1 MTFQPTNTYRIRYKF
16 ADYPDEWETSIYCG
30 DEILENLSN
39 QEISKLIGLDE
50 EIVDFEILDWIGNLF
65 INDGLLSISVISLLN
80 GSNHRIGDR
89 ILKDNSVVGL
99 TKEQKEFLLLYIGFV
114 YSQLP
119 KYNWDDLSIKD
130 KKKYSKSLLGSEERK
145 DYRKRLLNDIR
156 NNLECH
162 DYQID
167 RDCIRKIFE
176 YLELPYDDTKG
187 IRSQL
192 LKLIDPEKD
201 YERKSALLRQLTDKD
216 NISNLM
222 SHLDKVF
229 RKYQLD
235 RERKQI
241 KICAII
247 SLIIDTYKHFNASLK
262 LNYSNIKEILCDY
275 WAIPMPKYDEARAKR
290 YIDKDTENY
299 IRKKGWGDRV
309 KDFSFIECIKVI
321 DEGIWR
327 NMGY

>member
-30 DEILENLSN
+30 DEILENLSI
-39 QEISKLIGLDE
+39 QEISTLLGLDEYLDE
-50 EIVDFEILDWIGNLF
+50 EIVDFEILDWIGNSF
-65 INDGLLSISVISLLN
+65 INDCLLSIEVISILN
-80 GSNHRIGDR
+80 SGNHKIGDR
-89 ILKDNSVVGL
+89 IVKDNFVIGL
-99 TKEQKEFLLLYIGFV
+99 TKEQKEFRLLYIDFV

-119 KYNWDDLSIKD
+119 IV
-130 KKKYSKSLLGSEERK
+130 SEERK

-156 NNLECH
+156 NNLECYN
-162 DYQID
+162 YQID
-167 RDCIRKIFE
+167 RDCIRIIFE

-201 YERKSALLRQLTDKD
+201 YERKSALLKQLTDKD

-222 SHLDKVF
+222 SLLDKVF
-229 RKYQLD
+229 SKYQLD
-235 RERKQI
+235 REKKQI

-247 SLIIDTYKHFNASLK
+247 SLIIDTYKHFNASLN
-262 LNYSNIKEILCDY
+262 LNYSNIKELLCDY
-275 WAIPMPKYDEARAKR
+275 WAIHTPKYDEARAKR

-299 IRKKGWGDRV
+299 IRKKGWEDRV
-309 KDFSFIECIKVI
+309 KEFSFIECIKVI

>member
-1 MTFQPTNTYRIRYKF
+1 MNLQPTNTYRIRYKF

-30 DEILENLSN
+30 DEILDNLSN
-39 QEISKLIGLDE
+39 QEIANLLGLDE
-50 EIVDFEILDWIGNLF
+50 EIVDFEILDWIGNSF
-65 INDGLLSISVISLLN
+65 INDCLLSISAISLLN
-80 GSNHRIGDR
+80 GGNHKISDR
-89 ILKDNSVVGL
+89 ILKDNSVGGL
-99 TKEQKEFLLLYIGFV
+99 TKERKEFLFSYIDFV

-119 KYNWDDLSIKD
+119 KYNLDILSIKG
-130 KKKYSKSLLGSEERK
+130 KKKYSKSQLVSEERK
-145 DYRKRLLNDIR
+145 EYRKRLLNDIR

-167 RDCIRKIFE
+167 RDYIKIIFE

-229 RKYQLD
+229 SKYQLD
-235 RERKQI
+235 REKKQI

-247 SLIIDTYKHFNASLK
+247 SLIIDTYKYFNASLR
-262 LNYSNIKEILCDY
+262 LNYSNIKKILCDY
-275 WAIPMPKYDEARAKR
+275 WAIPTPQYDEARAKR

-299 IRKKGWGDRV
+299 IRKKGWEDRV
-309 KDFSFIECIKVI
+309 KDFSFIECIKVK
-321 DEGIWR
+321 DGIWR